1 MKRKFL
7 AVVITAAMVAG
18 APGLVLAAPAAEDTS
33 EIQTVQQTE
42 DIQESDTEGLVETEE
57 VPETPEADRQEET
70 PAMQEAGEISGTQ
83 EVQSPDAERNTAVE
97 TAGVSASADVI
108 DTEQE
113 LADAIAQGGE
123 INLTGQRIELTS
135 PLYVNNDVVIKGG
148 TLVGTDSVTGNLVT
162 LMGNKVTLEGVMIRT
177 SAGNKSALHVYGTDL
192 TVNDLTIDHS
202 SAAGGAPVIINNGA
216 EAVFN
221 GDVKLTLGSSSWYGI
236 NVDNAKADFSGA
248 ALNVTPVTDTQS
260 VICSEGDDAS
270 VTGAGFTVVVTEKDG
285 EILSDRSYIAT
296 AITRTDG
303 NPMPENLSDAAY
315 DNMRFFISP
324 LIQGCDPMRV
334 NIVSM
339 DGVYTEFVQDGTL
352 YRLTECSNIEI
363 FADRTVYLCVSDAD
377 QSSAFGYNEEAYTF
391 DNTTGAISRRENYE
405 GVNALFVL
413 PLDKE
418 LADPEAAEEYLSALE
433 PDEESGDDYAAWSR
447 EADAFMSEITPE
459 NIEQYADR
467 IEESVHVFGPEED
480 EVWYDY
486 TMPDGEHIRRL
497 MSREREF
504 PDGRTGMSDRI
515 AYFDY
520 EIDALKIVTFTLNKD
535 GTVTGAVYIPKEFQ
549 VNQTENTMK

>member
-1 MKRKFL
+1 MSERLDYILKQALTPDQKPDLLLDRKILNQIKEKEEMKIRKRKW
-7 AVVITAAMVAG
+7 V
-18 APGLVLAAPAAEDTS
+18 PGIVFSLVLILAAGSGVAYAAYKLLNAEEAAEKAGDEKLARAFS
-33 EIQTVQQTE
+33 GE
-42 DIQESDTEGLVETEE
+42 D
-57 VPETPEADRQEET
+57 
-70 PAMQEAGEISGTQ
+70 
-83 EVQSPDAERNTAVE
+83 AVE
-97 TAGVSASADVI
+97 
-108 DTEQE
+108 
-113 LADAIAQGGE
+113 
-123 INLTGQRIELTS
+123 INETQHFE
-135 PLYVNNDVVIKGG
+135 DF
-148 TLVGTDSVTGNLVT
+148 DVT
-162 LMGNKVTLEGVMIRT
+162 LLGIASGENL
-177 SAGNKSALHVYGTDL
+177 
-192 TVNDLTIDHS
+192 
-202 SAAGGAPVIINNGA
+202 A
-216 EAVFN
+216 EH
-221 GDVKLTLGSSSWYGI
+221 
-236 NVDNAKADFSGA
+236 
-248 ALNVTPVTDTQS
+248 
-260 VICSEGDDAS
+260 
-270 VTGAGFTVVVTEKDG
+270 VTEKDG
-285 EILSDRSYIAT
+285 EILSDRSYIVT
-296 AITRTDG
+296 AVTRTDG

-391 DNTTGAISRRENYE
+391 DDTTGAISRRENYE

-467 IEESVHVFGPEED
+467 IEESVHVFGSEED

-486 TMPDGEHIRRL
+486 TMPDGERIRRL

-520 EIDALKIVTFTLNKD
+520 EIGIESLKIVTFTLNKD
-535 GTVTGAVYIPKEFQ
+535 GTVTGAVYLPK
-549 VNQTENTMK
+549 VSDS